1 MSISRPDKNGFQV
14 RVQRNG
20 NKYSRYF
27 SFRKFGSEEKALTAA
42 TEYEKKLQG
51 SQLYRH
57 RPRRSAQKNNRSTG
71 IVGVHFGSR
80 MRRGV
85 KVFEYKVSYWD
96 PAQKKQRRK
105 TFYVGSEN
113 TYTPER
119 DAKVRQKAVSFRRA
133 SEQQIRSLLINANLQ
148 EKQRQKQQSR

>member
-27 SFRKFGSEEKALTAA
+27 SFRKFGSEDKALAA
-42 TEYEKKLQG
+42 ARAYEKQLQG
-51 SQLYRH
+51 SELYRH
-57 RPRRSAQKNNRSTG
+57 RPRRAAQKNNRSTG

-80 MRRGV
+80 MRRGIRI
-85 KVFEYKVSYWD
+85 FEYKVSYWD
-96 PAQKKQRRK
+96 PAQERQRRK

-113 TYTPER
+113 TYSEER
-119 DAKVRQKAVSFRRA
+119 DARVRARAISFRRA
-133 SEQQIRSLLINANLQ
+133 SEQHIRSLLINENQ
-148 EKQRQKQQSR
+148 KQRQAQR